1 MKQLTL
7 AANEFEQFGKTTPC
21 HALVRVDVAKMR
33 PSSRV
38 GASRFPVKNA
48 LGDGH
53 AEIRWRIV
61 PR

>member
-7 AANEFEQFGKTTPC
+7 AANEFEQFRKDD
-21 HALVRVDVAKMR
+21 ALSRLVRVDVAKMR
-33 PSSRV
+33 PSSSV
-38 GASRFPVKNA
+38 GESRFPVKNA
-48 LGDGH
+48 LGNGH